1 MLEVMAGSSR
11 TICQNQNVKIVID
24 SQLLKFHL
32 LYHNQYMSQEQR
44 VDHPG
49 WKELESL
56 SVWAQGRI
64 RPVVDY
70 EHGWNRRVLRKGES
84 EESWARYA
92 TRKMEND
99 NNRKLMLYTILHCS
113 VGLNYRNGEP
123 IQIL

>member
-1 MLEVMAGSSR
+1 
-11 TICQNQNVKIVID
+11 
-24 SQLLKFHL
+24 
-32 LYHNQYMSQEQR
+32 

-56 SVWAQGRI
+56 FRWVQGRT

-70 EHGWNRRVLRKGES
+70 EQGWNRRVLQKGES

-99 NNRKLMLYTILHCS
+99 NNHKLMLYTILRGS
-113 VGLNYRNGEP
+113 VGLNYPDGEP
-123 IQIL
+123 ISIQILRKRASRTW